1 MRILLLTMMLIL
13 TACGSRQQSYPPKS
27 ADEINQLIGIADKAL
42 DVVQKVYAGAPAADV
57 QEATIEMRSALDAAR
72 EQTDEILRQAADV
85 DDLGEGTEDPMGVSR
100 CINSHLMQ
108 IHDIENTSRL
118 ATLAWSADVAQCASA
133 AIVHFQSVPPGD
145 SGALAL
151 ALNIIDPIMLVAGV
165 RSGMK
170 KGALTHYLDSNE
182 RIIAKL
188 GAQCGEKTGKASEA
202 GHVSYQCAGYE
213 VAMAMRPKLQP
224 LAQRV
229 QMPLD
234 QGS

>member
-1 MRILLLTMMLIL
+1 MRILLLTSMLIL
-13 TACGSRQQSYPPKS
+13 TACGSRQQHYPPKS

-42 DVVQKVYAGAPAADV
+42 AVAQKVHAGAPAAEV

-72 EQTDEILRQAADV
+72 EQTDEILRQVADV
-85 DDLGEGTEDPMGVSR
+85 DDLAEGTRDPMEVSG
-100 CINSHLMQ
+100 CISSQRMK
-108 IHDIENTSRL
+108 IHDIENMSGTAMRV
-118 ATLAWSADVAQCASA
+118 WSTEVGQCAAS
-133 AIVHFQSVPPGD
+133 AIVYFKSVPPGD

-151 ALNIIDPIMLVAGV
+151 ALNVIDPIMLVAGV

-170 KGALTHYLDSNE
+170 RGASTHYLDANE
-182 RIIAKL
+182 SIIAKL
-188 GAQCGEKTGKASEA
+188 GPECGEKTGKVSGA

-224 LAQRV
+224 LADQA